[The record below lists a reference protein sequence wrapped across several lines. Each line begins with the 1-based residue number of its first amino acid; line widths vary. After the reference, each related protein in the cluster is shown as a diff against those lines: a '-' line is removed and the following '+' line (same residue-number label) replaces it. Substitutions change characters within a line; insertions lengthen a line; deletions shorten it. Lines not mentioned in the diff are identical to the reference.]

1 MKDLRIVFMGTPEF
15 AVTIL
20 DGLINEGAQ
29 IVGVITA
36 PDKPAGRGRK
46 ISESSVKTYSTE
58 KGLTILQPT
67 NLKDEHFVNKLKV
80 LNADLFIVVAFRM
93 LPEVIWTLPPKGT
106 INLHASIL
114 PNFRG
119 AAPINWAII
128 NGEKESGVTTFF
140 IEKEID
146 TGKIILNDKIE
157 ITEDMTAGQLHD
169 KLASIG
175 IEVMNKTIIQISENS
190 VYALDQENIRTEN
203 IKSAPKIFKADCK
216 INWALSATEV
226 HNFIRGLSPYPGSWC
241 NITFKG
247 KELTCKLFNSSVSN
261 INSKQKLE
269 MSNQNTFVFPCADYY
284 IAIEQIQIEGKRRM
298 SYEEFRRGNSILDI
312 EIIK

>member
-1 MKDLRIVFMGTPEF
+1 
-15 AVTIL
+15 
-20 DGLINEGAQ
+20 
-29 IVGVITA
+29 
-36 PDKPAGRGRK
+36 
-46 ISESSVKTYSTE
+46 
-58 KGLTILQPT
+58 
-67 NLKDEHFVNKLKV
+67 
-80 LNADLFIVVAFRM
+80 
-93 LPEVIWTLPPKGT
+93 
-106 INLHASIL
+106 
-114 PNFRG
+114 
-119 AAPINWAII
+119 
-128 NGEKESGVTTFF
+128 
-140 IEKEID
+140 
-146 TGKIILNDKIE
+146 
-157 ITEDMTAGQLHD
+157 LHD

-190 VYALDQENIRTEN
+190 VYALDQENIKTEN

-241 NITFKG
+241 NIAFKG